1 MIRLD
6 KLTKVFGT
14 GQGDVASVS
23 GVTLEVPAGATCVL
37 LGPSGCGK
45 TTTLRMINRLVTPTS
60 GKIYIDGKDTDTV
73 DLLTGA
79 ILEFEKHDWFLR
91 ASLAG

>member
-6 KLTKVFGT
+6 NLTKVFAT
-14 GQGDVASVS
+14 GQGGVASVS

-45 TTTLRMINRLVTPTS
+45 TTTLRMINRLVAPTS
-60 GKIYIDGKDTDTV
+60 GKVYIGRQGHGHRRSV
-73 DLLTGA
+73 A
-79 ILEFEKHDWFLR
+79 LR
-91 ASLAG
+91 RTIGYVIQQIGLFPT